1 MLTFGFAIENTLL
14 DARRAGRENSQDIC
28 SSSEPS
34 RIFLSHAKPDEK
46 ICWRTFR
53 GPSRSYF
60 STKHQHAVQ
69 RLIQSSTRSL
79 CSGTIARSSF
89 REVVVSPLGP
99 LTEVDFWTICRLFH
113 GCIQT
118 YYCNEIHIKFK
129 TSIFQHFSR
138 STRSSPYHSRCS

>member
-1 MLTFGFAIENTLL
+1 MLANF
-14 DARRAGRENSQDIC
+14 Q
-28 SSSEPS
+28 
-34 RIFLSHAKPDEK
+34 
-46 ICWRTFR
+46 RTF
-53 GPSRSYF
+53 SIVF

-118 YYCNEIHIKFK
+118 YYCNEIHVKFK

-138 STRSSPYHSRCS
+138 STRSSPYHTISFQVFVTSQHCTMQKLGQRDVFKLSHKSA